1 MSTFHLVV
9 ALCLGLPL
17 LGRINCIMTPPDQC
31 VNYKVLDQADRSVN
45 HGGCGYNGSDYV
57 ECYCDDI
64 DLVTSSDWQGPGY
77 YRIISTAGSRL
88 PESSP
93 GIGRCGTRL
102 SGWLR
107 GEHPQDMYA
116 EKEMTVCFEDADSDG
131 NCYWNANITVTN
143 CDGFYVYM
151 LPDAPSCHARYCV
164 VWF

>member
-17 LGRINCIMTPPDQC
+17 LGRINCITTPPDQC

-93 GIGRCGTRL
+93 GFEHCGTFYT
-102 SGWLR
+102 GWLR
-107 GEHPQDMYA
+107 GEHPQEIYV
-116 EKEMTVCFEDADSDG
+116 EKNMSVCFDANIICFWEAD
-131 NCYWNANITVTN
+131 ITVTN
-143 CDGFYVYM
+143 CDGFFVYL
-151 LPDAPSCHARYCV
+151 LPDTPDCRLRYCV
-164 VWF
+164 A